1 MAGVRAAISMANNPK
16 DKNGRT
22 VMVGSRVRIVS
33 LSGDWFVNLPED
45 EVLDVQSMIGDVFEI
60 EEIDE
65 YGSPWVRKS
74 WPNEKEA
81 SCKSHSIALAQD
93 EMELVDAPVP

>member
-1 MAGVRAAISMANNPK
+1 MSSNPK

-22 VMVGSRVRIVS
+22 VTVGSRVRIVS
-33 LSGDWFVNLPED
+33 LSGDWFENLPED
-45 EVLDVQSMIGDVFEI
+45 EIPDVHSMIGEVFEV

-65 YGSPWVRKS
+65 YGSPWVRRS
-74 WPNEKEA
+74 WQNVKEGT
-81 SCKSHSIALAQD
+81 CCGHSIALAPD

>member
-1 MAGVRAAISMANNPK
+1 MTSNPK

-22 VMVGSRVRIVS
+22 VTVGSRVRIVS
-33 LSGDWFVNLPED
+33 LSGDWFDNLPKD
-45 EVLDVQSMIGDVFEI
+45 EIPDVHSMIGEVFEV

-74 WPNEKEA
+74 WLNVRK
-81 SCKSHSIALAQD
+81 ALVAGIQLHLPP
-93 EMELVDAPVP
+93 MRWS

>member
-1 MAGVRAAISMANNPK
+1 MANEPK

-22 VMVGSRVRIVS
+22 VSIGSRVRILS
-33 LSGDWFVNLPED
+33 LSGDWFDNLPED

-74 WPNEKEA
+74 WLNEKEG